1 MKLDA
6 IKFNTKHTSLSIV
19 RTAHSLELRFGED
32 SLQSRLNIKYPHR
45 LELKNLRFLS
55 GILLFLPAPQNILL
69 LGTGGGSLVHFL
81 RYHYPKSHLTSVDF
95 DAELQELMH
104 QKMNLPGADENLKYV
119 IEDAAHFL
127 DHCEQRFDLILVDIF
142 DGSQSPDW
150 LLDLPSIRQMYSLLS
165 DQGAVAYNLL
175 IESEHTFNLF
185 KRYLSR
191 IYEQQ
196 VLFLPVEGYD
206 NELAYGFRAR
216 PTRREMSYYL
226 QHASNM
232 TEMHDINYN
241 EVLAAIYN
249 ANPVGSGLDII

>member
-6 IKFNTKHTSLSIV
+6 IKFNTRHTSLSIV
-19 RTAHSLELRFGED
+19 RTANTLELRFGAD
-32 SLQSRLNIKYPHR
+32 SLQSLINIENPHR
-45 LELKNLRFLS
+45 LELKNLKCLL

-81 RYHYPKSHLTSVDF
+81 RFHYPRSCLTSIDF

-104 QKMNLPGADENLKYV
+104 QKMLLPEANQNLHYV
-119 IEDAAHFL
+119 IEDAAYFL
-127 DHCEQRFDLILVDIF
+127 DHCEQQFDLILVDIF

-150 LLDLPSIRQMYSLLS
+150 LLNLPGIRQMHSLLS

-175 IESEHTFNLF
+175 IDSEHSFKLFSRNLTRVF
-185 KRYLSR
+185 ER
-191 IYEQQ
+191 QP
-196 VLFLPVEGYD
+196 LFLPVEGYD
-206 NELAYGFRAR
+206 NTLAYGFGFQ

-232 TEMHDINYN
+232 SDLHDINYN
-241 EVLAAIYN
+241 EILAAIYN
-249 ANPVGSGLDII
+249 ANPVGSGII